1 MKYKSKLPQWN
12 KYASNSIWF
21 LVSFFLVFPM
31 ESQTFPEWSHP
42 LYVQIIRKLDFP
54 FISRPSP
61 QYYAS
66 LRVHVVN
73 VRLVDQLQRQLAQEG
88 LL

>member
-1 MKYKSKLPQWN
+1 MKYKSKFPQWN
-12 KYASNSIWF
+12 KYASDSIWF

-31 ESQTFPEWSHP
+31 ESQTCPEWSHP
-42 LYVQIIRKLDFP
+42 LYAQVIRKLDFP
-54 FISRPSP
+54 FICRNRPL
-61 QYYAS
+61 YYAS

>member
-1 MKYKSKLPQWN
+1 MKYKSKFPQWN
-12 KYASNSIWF
+12 KYASDSIWF

>member
-1 MKYKSKLPQWN
+1 MKYKSKFPQWN
-12 KYASNSIWF
+12 KYASDSIWF

-54 FISRPSP
+54 FISRPRP
-61 QYYAS
+61 QYYAL